1 MEFNVNDAENF
12 AKYLS
17 KDMFDSLSEGDQ
29 DKFLDAFIEA
39 CSQEQMIDED
49 NKEYLT
55 FNLAA
60 INNGDDNGE
69 AVKIPINEVVKEL
82 GIDEVKN
89 KIRDIIESGG
99 FSAKVLNNDKLDKII
114 DDFFDGFIDT
124 EDESML
130 FMGLKKAGIK
140 DTDLDRFKE
149 LKGMGAPIHIKHAVK
164 TLFLKGIIGDGASF
178 MPDAQEIQDRDE
190 ENLLVSS
197 KIMELLYDNY
207 IDTVKSIAK
216 DYRKTPRDSV
226 HSDKVIKELL
236 GVREFLDPV
245 VAMFMYGFLMDKNSK
260 VRKLYCSGKSFEEI
274 LEEEIVE
281 AFPLVSLLIDY
292 ADEHEIKPDTI
303 CFALLKFL
311 QVVSLNTGINVA
323 NIPEGKPGLDVFKAL
338 MKMTAVQYAGRPDFS
353 KENQILK
360 DNLDIK
366 IDTEDSSNKEESK
379 EDVPDEF
386 KETVKDKSVSHDVVY
401 WHDDGSNTEDSEVSP
416 NGDKKESNDDEI
428 DIRKILLDD

>member
-1 MEFNVNDAENF
+1 MEFKKFNVNDAENF

-17 KDMFDSLSEGDQ
+17 KDMFDSLSEEDQ
-29 DKFLDAFIEA
+29 DKLLDAFIEA
-39 CSQEQMIDED
+39 FSQEHIIDED
-49 NKEYLT
+49 NKEHLT

-60 INNGDDNGE
+60 IDNGK
-69 AVKIPINEVVKEL
+69 AVKIPINEAIKEL

-89 KIRDIIESGG
+89 MIRDAIKSDEI
-99 FSAKVLNNDKLDKII
+99 SAKVLNNDKLDKII
-114 DDFFDGFIDT
+114 ADFFDGSIDT

-130 FMGLKKAGIK
+130 FIGLKKAGIK
-140 DTDLDRFKE
+140 DADLDRFKE
-149 LKGMGAPIHIKHAVK
+149 LKGMGAPIHIRHAIK

-178 MPDAQEIQDRDE
+178 MPDAQEMQDKDE

-207 IDTVKSIAK
+207 IDTVKSVAK
-216 DYRKTPRDSV
+216 DYHKTPRDSIY
-226 HSDKVIKELL
+226 SDKVIKELL

-260 VRKLYCSGKSFEEI
+260 VRKLYCSGESLEEI
-274 LEEEIVE
+274 LEEEIAE
-281 AFPLVSLLIDY
+281 ASPLISLLIDY
-292 ADEHEIKPDTI
+292 ADEHDIEPDTM

-311 QVVSLNTGINVA
+311 QIVSLHTGINVA
-323 NIPEGKPGLDVFKAL
+323 NIPEGKPGLDVLKVL

-366 IDTEDSSNKEESK
+366 IDTEDSSNTEESK

-386 KETVKDKSVSHDVVY
+386 KETVKDESVSHDVVH

-416 NGDKKESNDDEI
+416 NGDKKESNDDKI

>member
-1 MEFNVNDAENF
+1 MEFNVSNADDF

-17 KDMFDSLSEGDQ
+17 KDMFDSLSEEDQ

-39 CSQEQMIDED
+39 CLQEQMIDED
-49 NKEYLT
+49 NKEHLT
-55 FNLAA
+55 FNLA
-60 INNGDDNGE
+60 IIDNGE
-69 AVKIPINEVVKEL
+69 AVKIPINEAVKEL
-82 GIDEVKN
+82 GMDEVKN
-89 KIRDIIESGG
+89 MIRDTIESDG
-99 FSAKVLNNDKLDKII
+99 FLAKVLNNEKLDKII
-114 DDFFDGFIDT
+114 ADFFDGSIDT
-124 EDESML
+124 EDELML

-140 DTDLDRFKE
+140 DTDLDCFKE
-149 LKGMGAPIHIKHAVK
+149 LKGTGAPIHIRHAIK

-178 MPDAQEIQDRDE
+178 MPDAQEMQDKDE

-207 IDTVKSIAK
+207 IDTVKSVAK
-216 DYRKTPRDSV
+216 DHRKTSRESIY
-226 HSDKVIKELL
+226 SDKVTKELL

-260 VRKLYCSGKSFEEI
+260 VRKLYCSGKSLEEI

-281 AFPLVSLLIDY
+281 ASPLVSLLIDY
-292 ADEHEIKPDTI
+292 VNEHKIKPDTM
-303 CFALLKFL
+303 CFGLLKFL
-311 QVVSLNTGINVA
+311 QIVSLHTGINVA
-323 NIPEGKPGLDVFKAL
+323 NIPEGKPGLDVLKAL

-379 EDVPDEF
+379 KDVPDEF
-386 KETVKDKSVSHDVVY
+386 KETVKDESVSHDVIY
-401 WHDDGSNTEDSEVSP
+401 WHDDSSNTENSEVSP
-416 NGDKKESNDDEI
+416 NGDKKESNDDKI

>member
-1 MEFNVNDAENF
+1 MEFNVSNADDF

-17 KDMFDSLSEGDQ
+17 KDMFDSLSEEDQ
-29 DKFLDAFIEA
+29 DKFLDTFIET
-39 CSQEQMIDED
+39 CLKEQIIDEG
-49 NKEYLT
+49 NKKHIT
-55 FNLAA
+55 FNLAT
-60 INNGDDNGE
+60 IDNGK
-69 AVKIPINEVVKEL
+69 AVKIPINEALKEL

-89 KIRDIIESGG
+89 MIRDTIESDGI
-99 FSAKVLNNDKLDKII
+99 SAKVLDNNKLDKII
-114 DDFFDGFIDT
+114 ADFFDGSIDT

-149 LKGMGAPIHIKHAVK
+149 LKGMGAPIHIKHAIK
-164 TLFLKGIIGDGASF
+164 MLFLKGIIGDGASF
-178 MPDAQEIQDRDE
+178 MPNAQEIQDKDE

-197 KIMELLYDNY
+197 DIMELLYDNY
-207 IDTVKSIAK
+207 IDTVKSVAK
-216 DYRKTPRDSV
+216 DHRKTPRESI
-226 HSDKVIKELL
+226 HSDKIIKELL

-274 LEEEIVE
+274 LEEEIAE
-281 AFPLVSLLIDY
+281 ASPIVSLLIDY
-292 ADEHEIKPDTI
+292 ADEHKIKPDTM
-303 CFALLKFL
+303 CFALLKLL
-311 QVVSLNTGINVA
+311 QIVSLHTGINVA
-323 NIPEGKPGLDVFKAL
+323 NIPEGKSGLDVLKAL
-338 MKMTAVQYAGRPDFS
+338 MKITAVHYAGRPDFS

-379 EDVPDEF
+379 EDAADEF
-386 KETVKDKSVSHDVVY
+386 KETIKDESVSHDVVH

-416 NGDKKESNDDEI
+416 NGDKKESNDDKI